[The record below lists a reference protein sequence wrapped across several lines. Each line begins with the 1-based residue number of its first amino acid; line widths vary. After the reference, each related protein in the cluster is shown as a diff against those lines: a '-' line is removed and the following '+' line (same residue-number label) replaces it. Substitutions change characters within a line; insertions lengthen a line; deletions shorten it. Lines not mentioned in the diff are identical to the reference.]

1 MASVNKCQFLGNLTR
16 DPELK
21 HLQSGTAVCEFGIAV
36 NKKLGGGKPDRVL
49 FLDVT
54 LFDKKAEVAAEYLR
68 KGSQV
73 YLDGELVL
81 DQWDDKATGQKR
93 SKHKLT
99 AFDFQMLGKRG
110 DESSQDG
117 RTEDEYSQA
126 SPVKRQA
133 APATDPSD
141 IPFSLIGFLLTA
153 ATLGS
158 TFLT

>member
-1 MASVNKCQFLGNLTR
+1 MASVNKCMFLGNLTR

-68 KGSQV
+68 KGSQCF
-73 YLDGELVL
+73 LEGELVL
-81 DQWDDKATGQKR
+81 EQWEDKNGGGKR

-110 DESSQDG
+110 DETSQDG

-126 SPVKRQA
+126 APSSRSRSA
-133 APATDPSD
+133 APPPGDD
-141 IPFSLIGFLLTA
+141 IPF
-153 ATLGS
+153 
-158 TFLT
+158 